1 MLILHLPGSQVMP
14 NVRHPRRGSSLSSLS
29 VMVLIIGS
37 SWGFNT
43 PVWADSAAPLTGAC
57 AGGSWVQP
65 THPAA
70 CLPTLPAVE
79 SAAAWAA
86 GSEADPHL
94 DARPSLSLKEALLG
108 TWSVDNGRRLYYFAP
123 DQVTIVIQIGQSAQP
138 ITQVLPYEV
147 LDVDEATG
155 MLRLKIETPLNW
167 AEVRTLRFA
176 PDRQGVLEQ
185 LSIVGQNLS
194 SEWTYAGQ
202 AQMP

>member
-1 MLILHLPGSQVMP
+1 
-14 NVRHPRRGSSLSSLS
+14 
-29 VMVLIIGS
+29 
-37 SWGFNT
+37 
-43 PVWADSAAPLTGAC
+43 
-57 AGGSWVQP
+57 
-65 THPAA
+65 
-70 CLPTLPAVE
+70 
-79 SAAAWAA
+79 
-86 GSEADPHL
+86 
-94 DARPSLSLKEALLG
+94 LKEALLG